1 METYKFIITQDNK
14 ELKIFEGQK
23 NDFAPFKWLL
33 NHQGNS
39 INHALKFEGYKVQV
53 INEQTGD
60 SEFWQ
65 E

>member
-14 ELKIFEGQK
+14 ELKVFTGQI
-23 NDFAPFKWLL
+23 NDFDTFKWLL

-39 INHALKFEGYKVQV
+39 IYHALKYEGYKVQV
-53 INEQTGD
+53 INEQTGE
-60 SEFWQ
+60 SNFWT